1 MVNRGGGEAGAGRD
15 MKVEVSKSV
24 EAVGEGG
31 FVFGQYEGYRNE
43 VGVESD
49 SNTPTFACVRFHIN
63 NLRWKGVPFYLRSGK
78 KLARKVTEVAVQ
90 FKNVPV
96 CMLED
101 QDACANVQPNV
112 LTIRIQ
118 PDEGIRLRL
127 NTEAPGRKDEVGV
140 ANLDFRYGDSG
151 VELEDAYE
159 RVLLDCLRGR
169 PTLFWRADGTEA
181 AWQAVAP
188 MLAAQEELG
197 AIHFYK
203 PGSWGPKEADSIIH
217 SDSRSWLK
225 SY

>member
-1 MVNRGGGEAGAGRD
+1 M
-15 MKVEVSKSV
+15 
-24 EAVGEGG
+24 
-31 FVFGQYEGYRNE
+31 
-43 VGVESD
+43 
-49 SNTPTFACVRFHIN
+49 
-63 NLRWKGVPFYLRSGK
+63 
-78 KLARKVTEVAVQ
+78 TEVAVQ

-96 CMLED
+96 CVLDD
-101 QDACANVQPNV
+101 QDACDNVQPNV

-118 PDEGIRLRL
+118 PDEGIRLRF

-159 RVLLDCLRGR
+159 RVLLDCLRGK

-181 AWQAVAP
+181 AWKAVAP
-188 MLAAQEELG
+188 MLAAQEEG
-197 AIHFYK
+197 AAVHVYK

-217 SDSRSWLK
+217 SDNRFWLK